1 MVKYTLTVKNQSS
14 NEKYDWAI
22 DLRKEQED
30 RPELYFT
37 QAVCERIR
45 GELQRQSS
53 CRINDSQ
60 MSRIV
65 ATWIEDIK
73 EGYRHSELTLDL
85 PLMSEGD
92 MDNLQESGNQA
103 IPGIIAPD
111 LSEVEPQTGAL
122 PPLRLS

>member
-1 MVKYTLTVKNQSS
+1 MVKYTLRVKNQGS
-14 NEKYDWAI
+14 NEEYEWAI
-22 DLRKEQED
+22 DLQKDLED
-30 RPELYFT
+30 RPEWYFT
-37 QAVCERIR
+37 QGECEIIR
-45 GELQRQSS
+45 GELQRKSS

-60 MSRIV
+60 MRRIV

>member
-1 MVKYTLTVKNQSS
+1 MVKYTFNLKVGKDIY
-14 NEKYDWAI
+14 ERAI
-22 DLRKEQED
+22 DLQKEMED
-30 RPELYFT
+30 LPERYFN
-37 QAVCERIR
+37 QSERERIR
-45 GELQRQSS
+45 EELQRKSS
-53 CRINDSQ
+53 CRIDDSN
-60 MSRIV
+60 MKRIV
-65 ATWIEDIK
+65 ETWIEDIK

-92 MDNLQESGNQA
+92 IDNLQESGNQA